1 MKRILA
7 GGWIGLKR
15 RLQKMK
21 DIDALLKNLCLIHV
35 TVVMLTATSFEQ
47 MQSCDLFACQLP
59 SPGLLSLFAISF
71 FSSALLYTK
80 FRAEF

>member
-1 MKRILA
+1 MDWSQKTIA
-7 GGWIGLKR
+7 KDEGYR
-15 RLQKMK
+15 RFTQKSMF
-21 DIDALLKNLCLIHV
+21 DICNSCYVDG
-35 TVVMLTATSFEQ
+35 EQ

-59 SPGLLSLFAISF
+59 SPGLLSLFAIYF